1 MLMSETSRTIFSPFA
16 SSNRINASP
25 GNLTP
30 VFDAILEKAM
40 RLCDAAFGMF
50 NTYDGQSFHT
60 VVTRGV
66 PAAFA
71 DFRAKHPPIPGPG
84 SPIGRAL
91 ETKRPVHVFD
101 WLEDPA
107 YKQGDPGGRAI
118 ADLGGAR
125 TVLNVPL
132 VKDAAVLGMI
142 SFYRQQVRP
151 FSDKQIALLEN
162 FAAQAVIAIENARL
176 LDEIRQRTI
185 DLQQSLEYQTAT
197 SDVLKV
203 ISRSTFDLK
212 PVLEALLS
220 IAKHLCDADY
230 AMVSQREA
238 NGFRALATQSAS
250 GEWAATLEG
259 RLLLEDRSSVTGR
272 AALAKRPVQIADAA
286 SDPDY
291 ALSGAVAVGQTRT
304 CLGVPLLRDGVVVGV
319 IILTRTRVEPFS
331 DRQIELVSTFA
342 DQAVI
347 AIENTRLLT
356 EQREALE
363 QQTATAEV
371 LQVINAN
378 PGNLAPVFDTI
389 LEKAHILCSTT
400 CGSLELIDRDRIY
413 AVAVR
418 GFSETFADALRN
430 GDLAADQPATGPLLR
445 GEQYNH
451 IIDVSQIDH
460 PTFRVAAK
468 EGLGTVLFTPLC
480 KDGVLL
486 GMIASARREVRPFS
500 EKEIAVLESFAA
512 QAVIAM
518 ENSRLLN
525 EVRQRQEEL
534 RITFEHMGD
543 GVAMF
548 DETQH
553 LVAWNGKFQEI
564 LDVPDDIIA
573 RRQTFTEYVRYLA
586 ERGEYGP
593 EADPEE
599 QIRRF
604 TENADQYRAFERIR
618 PGGRVIEIRHN
629 PVPGGGFVLIY
640 ADITERKRNEAEIA
654 AARDAAE
661 EASRTIEAA
670 YRELKTAQANLIQ
683 AEKMASL
690 GQLTA
695 GIAHEIKNPLNFVNN
710 FSALSTELIDE
721 LRDVLAP
728 EPLGETARTEV
739 DDLTALL
746 KGNLE
751 KVVQHGQ
758 RADGIVR
765 SMLDHSRGSSGERR
779 MVDLNAL
786 IDEALNLAYHGAR
799 AQDQSFNIMLERDFG
814 EGIAPIEV
822 NPQDITRVFLNIF
835 SNGFYASTRRA
846 REGGD
851 AGFVP
856 TLTVTTRDA
865 GEAVEIRVRDNGTGI
880 PADIRD
886 KLFQPFFTTKPTGEG
901 TGLGLSITYDIVTQQ
916 HGGSIA
922 VDSVVGEYTEFAI
935 RLPRKP

>member
-1 MLMSETSRTIFSPFA
+1 MTAPPDDTTTDTSAIIAALRTERDAALAREAGLAEELAARTAELATRNTEYGERIEQQTATVDILSAMSGSPGDPQPVFVLITRYASERCNSRAVLWEFDGTLMHFRASHGAGYNLEAQRAIIRQFPAPPNRGVISARAVLEQRLIHLADATEDPEIWPLLIANGARSYAAIPLLRDGKPIGAISMNSPIAGGFSDSQIVLLKTFAEQAVIAITSAETYRALQTRTSDLQETLEYQTATSDVLKVISRSAFGLGPVFQVVLETAVRLCRADQATIYRYQDGEYQWAAGYSLYPDYERIEREVRISPGTGTLVGRVALEGCTVQFVDAWSDPLYEVKEDARVGGVHTMLGVPLLRDGVPIGVFGLARRRVEPFTGRQIELVSTFA
-16 SSNRINASP
+16 NQAVIAIENTRLLTEQQEALEQQTATAEVLQVINASP

-518 ENSRLLN
+518 EN
-525 EVRQRQEEL
+525 
-534 RITFEHMGD
+534 
-543 GVAMF
+543 
-548 DETQH
+548 
-553 LVAWNGKFQEI
+553 W
-564 LDVPDDIIA
+564 
-573 RRQTFTEYVRYLA
+573 
-586 ERGEYGP
+586 
-593 EADPEE
+593 
-599 QIRRF
+599 
-604 TENADQYRAFERIR
+604 
-618 PGGRVIEIRHN
+618 
-629 PVPGGGFVLIY
+629 
-640 ADITERKRNEAEIA
+640 
-654 AARDAAE
+654 
-661 EASRTIEAA
+661 
-670 YRELKTAQANLIQ
+670 KT
-683 AEKMASL
+683 
-690 GQLTA
+690 
-695 GIAHEIKNPLNFVNN
+695 H
-710 FSALSTELIDE
+710 DC
-721 LRDVLAP
+721 
-728 EPLGETARTEV
+728 
-739 DDLTALL
+739 
-746 KGNLE
+746 
-751 KVVQHGQ
+751 
-758 RADGIVR
+758 
-765 SMLDHSRGSSGERR
+765 
-779 MVDLNAL
+779 
-786 IDEALNLAYHGAR
+786 
-799 AQDQSFNIMLERDFG
+799 
-814 EGIAPIEV
+814 
-822 NPQDITRVFLNIF
+822 
-835 SNGFYASTRRA
+835 
-846 REGGD
+846 
-851 AGFVP
+851 
-856 TLTVTTRDA
+856 
-865 GEAVEIRVRDNGTGI
+865 
-880 PADIRD
+880 
-886 KLFQPFFTTKPTGEG
+886 
-901 TGLGLSITYDIVTQQ
+901 
-916 HGGSIA
+916 
-922 VDSVVGEYTEFAI
+922 
-935 RLPRKP
+935 